1 MYIITTSSIIFAW
14 LVLIPIIKLGKKGIT
29 RSLIVLSIIIPY
41 LYILSISVKE
51 ISILSIGTIMSLI
64 TIIYMVHIWNFQ
76 TIENKKD

>member
-1 MYIITTSSIIFAW
+1 MLIT
-14 LVLIPIIKLGKKGIT
+14 IIKLGKKGIT

>member
-1 MYIITTSSIIFAW
+1 
-14 LVLIPIIKLGKKGIT
+14 VLIPIIKLGKKGIT

>member
-1 MYIITTSSIIFAW
+1 M
-14 LVLIPIIKLGKKGIT
+14 
-29 RSLIVLSIIIPY
+29 IVLSIIIPY